1 MITSDQIRMNDLLY
15 VADLG
20 HIYKYTSIK
29 SGSSLLENSTL
40 NFNSPLNFNDPF
52 DCHPLLVKISD
63 EYIYNVLNASEYKN
77 HLNRE
82 GFTKSPIYLNFIKDF
97 SRTQAIEV
105 ETKIL
110 PNVKV
115 SCFSERGDNLLMW
128 SHYSQNHTGICFEF
142 DTTNMIT
149 FLAKYSNIKVLAGV
163 FLKVNYN
170 HERKNYVFQSAKDT
184 LPLIMWLKTK
194 AIDWEYEKEIRLIF
208 LRCELDQIN
217 IPTNIVRRVLL
228 GSKVSPKDEQRIVEL
243 CEKNFP
249 ATKIVKMRL
258 SEQEFKLLEEP
269 SLV

>member
-1 MITSDQIRMNDLLY
+1 MTTSDQIRMDDLLY
-15 VADLG
+15 VAALG
-20 HIYKYTSIK
+20 NLYKYTSIE
-29 SGSSLLENSTL
+29 SASLLLENSSL
-40 NFNSPLNFNDPF
+40 NFNSPLKFNDPF
-52 DCHPLLVKISD
+52 DCHPLLVKISE
-63 EYIYNVLNASEYKN
+63 EYIYNVLNESDYK
-77 HLNRE
+77 HYLNRK
-82 GFTKSPIYLNFIKDF
+82 GFTKSPAYLNFVKDF
-97 SRTQAIEV
+97 PKTQAIEV

-115 SCFSERGDNLLMW
+115 SCFTERGDNLLMW
-128 SHYSQNHTGICFEF
+128 SHYSKNHTGICFEF
-142 DTTNMIT
+142 DAKNMIT
-149 FLAKYSNIKVLAGV
+149 FLSKTSEEAI
-163 FLKVNYN
+163 FLKVNYE
-170 HERKNYVFQSAKDT
+170 HERKNYVFQSAKDP

-208 LRCELDQIN
+208 LRCELDHIN

-269 SLV
+269 LLV